1 MIEVTCAIIRNED
14 NEVLIVQRGGESD
27 HPFKWEFP
35 GGKRDA
41 DESPEECIIREI
53 KEELSIEIVICGR
66 LDPVQYDYGIKHIN
80 LLPFVC
86 DTLDE
91 LPILSEHFAFKW
103 IEPVKFSGIDFSEA
117 DHIVADKYLENINL
131 CEEINNTSSSPLADN
146 FDETELRDI
155 INRMMSQKEADWMAL
170 SAVENPVIFLKLIE
184 YSYSDN
190 RKLAF
195 RASWTLS
202 KACDRFPE
210 LIHPHLNDITNALK
224 KIDNESVERSFL
236 RILSLADLQIL
247 NQKQHGILADHCF
260 AALNSPASAIAIKA
274 YSMEILYKLS
284 LIYPEL
290 GNELASS
297 IRIVMEEGSAGMI
310 ARGTMI
316 LKKISEIPLDPGSMR
331 K

>member
-14 NEVLIVQRGGESD
+14 NDVLIVQRGGETD

-35 GGKRDA
+35 GGKLDGN
-41 DESPEECIIREI
+41 ESFEECIIREI
-53 KEELSIEIVICGR
+53 REELSIEIVICEKP
-66 LDPVQYDYGIKHIN
+66 DPVQYDYRIKQIILH
-80 LLPFVC
+80 PFIC

-91 LPILSEHFAFKW
+91 IPVLSEHIAYRW
-103 IEPVKFSGIDFSEA
+103 IEPGRFPEVDFSEA
-117 DHIVADKYLENINL
+117 DHIVAEKYLEYINY
-131 CEEINNTSSSPLADN
+131 CKEINSTTPETPAGS
-146 FDETELRDI
+146 FDESELRDI
-155 INRMMSQKEADWMAL
+155 INRMMSQKEADWMAV
-170 SAVENPVIFLKLIE
+170 SAIENPVLFLKLLE
-184 YSYSDN
+184 YSFSDN

-210 LIHPHLNDITNALK
+210 LIWPHLEDITKALK

-236 RILSLADLQIL
+236 RILSLTDLQKVTRNI
-247 NQKQHGILADHCF
+247 HGILADHCF
-260 AALNSPASAIAIKA
+260 DALNSPASAIAIKA

-297 IRIVMEEGSAGMI
+297 IRIIMEEGSPGMI

-316 LKKISEIPLDPGSMR
+316 LKKISEIPLDQGSMR